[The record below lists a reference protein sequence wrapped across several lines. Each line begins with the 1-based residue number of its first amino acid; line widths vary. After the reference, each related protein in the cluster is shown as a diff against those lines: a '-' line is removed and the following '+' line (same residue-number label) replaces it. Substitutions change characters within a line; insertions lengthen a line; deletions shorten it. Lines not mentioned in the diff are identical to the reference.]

1 MGAPAPRLDPL
12 IRRLAT
18 NHDGE
23 VVATVR
29 AIGRALKA
37 AGHDFH
43 DLADAVSG
51 GLPARLEDCGQLEM
65 AQWLATRPDHLN
77 DWERQFVCGLIG
89 RLRSG
94 RPLTGKQA
102 KALCRCYDKYDG
114 AAR

>member
-51 GLPARLEDCGQLEM
+51 DLSARGGHRSELEM
-65 AQWLATRPDHLN
+65 AQWLVTRLDCLN
-77 DWERQFVCGLIG
+77 AWEVQFVPSVLG

-94 RPLTGKQA
+94 RRLTDKQT
-102 KALCRCYDKYDG
+102 KALRRCFDKYG
-114 AAR
+114 GPR